1 MPMFN
6 SFLLSFF
13 LLISAFPVLA
23 QTGTITGRV
32 VDAQTSEGLPNANVF
47 IDQTTFGV
55 AADADGNFV
64 FKNVPVGNAL
74 VIFSFVGYKPYQAS
88 ISIDEGKVA
97 NLVVRLQAEQEQ
109 LQEVQVQGSKDKK
122 WEANLRKFNRF
133 FFGSDAVGV
142 RCSIANPWVLEF
154 SQDPETREFIAIASR
169 PLEIS
174 NPMLGYDMR
183 FSIKDFRYSTTFY
196 RIAGN
201 AQFMEKPSANAA
213 EVMQQMRNREESYVY
228 SDRYFFKSI
237 IDGKLEQNGFRIYV
251 EKPRFE
257 STRSAVFSAEVGRSV
272 VPWKPGPLELER
284 QGVYRI
290 KLPTKMEIHNSQ
302 LSSDRRV
309 YKDITFAVSW
319 MEVKGGYVL
328 VNRDGVLMNPGVVVN
343 SGEMDNIR
351 VGRMLPL
358 NYTPDATIQV
368 AGLPPMV
375 KHERLREKAYLTTD
389 RQTYYPG
396 EDIRVKALMNYGDP
410 LLRDSLSGILHVDL
424 FNSRRDHLFTEHLAI
439 DSSMAYGK
447 IKLPDSLKHGVVY
460 LRAYTNWMRNY
471 GTSSFFVRPLYVMK
485 PQERAW
491 ESQQRVP
498 ESPGWSW
505 NFDPDKKQITL
516 ALRDSL
522 GEVIPAHLAVTI
534 TDAMHAPSVIETKN
548 IIDDHPI
555 KRTSGIPHMDF
566 IHPIRRYL
574 RLSGRTINSQ
584 GKPFSGNVLMLLGN
598 QGELYSAESDAS
610 GRFAVDSLYW
620 TDSTSVAV
628 QAKTKKDKAEGKVE
642 WDRFEIPAPDFPL
655 APYRVSV
662 EKLFAPVV
670 VVDPASTLLKQVTV
684 TENRPVKKEG
694 RSYGTPDHVI
704 TGEELLATKTGAS
717 LINSLQG
724 KVPGMQIVSTF
735 DQNGV
740 SYKIIMR
747 GGTTS
752 ILGSLEPQV
761 FVNGVPSTSS
771 DGRAA
776 TVLEQINPVD
786 VDRIEIITRTNAM
799 MGSLGSNGLIAVYT
813 KMGVTNRYSD
823 KGFQASRMKGVQIY
837 RPQDNGALWTDQGKG
852 YRGTLYW
859 NPRVIIGE
867 GEDGVAIPFAPP
879 YNGRFRIVAE
889 GLSSDNKPLRGVW
902 EIDLR

>member
-1 MPMFN
+1 MHNRILF
-6 SFLLSFF
+6 FICLLLSA
-13 LLISAFPVLA
+13 LQGLA
-23 QTGTITGRV
+23 QTGIITGRV
-32 VDAQTSEGLPNANVF
+32 VDAQTSEGLPNANIF

-64 FKNVPVGNAL
+64 FRNVPVGNAL
-74 VIFSFVGYKPYQAS
+74 VVFSFVGYKPYQAG
-88 ISIDEGKVA
+88 ISVEEGKTS
-97 NLVVRLQAEQEQ
+97 NLIVRLQAEQEQ
-109 LQEVQVQGSKDKK
+109 LDEVQVQGSKDKK
-122 WEANLRKFNRF
+122 WEANLRRFNRL
-133 FFGSDAVGV
+133 FFGADAVGV

-154 SQDPETREFIAIASR
+154 SQDPETRDFIATAIK

-183 FSIKDFRYSTTFY
+183 FTIKDFRYSTSFY

-213 EVMQQMRNREESYVY
+213 EVMEQMRRRKESYVY

-237 IDGKLEQNGFRIYV
+237 IDNKLEQNGFRIYV

-257 STRSAVFSAEVGRSV
+257 SSRSSVFSAEVGKSV
-272 VPWKPGPLELER
+272 VPWKPGPLELDR

-290 KLPTKMEIHNSQ
+290 KLPPKMEIHNNQ

-309 YKDITFAVSW
+309 YKDINFAVSW

-358 NYTPDATIQV
+358 NYTPDATILV
-368 AGLPPMV
+368 AGLPPVV
-375 KHERLREKAYLTTD
+375 KHERLREKAYLITD

-396 EDIRVKALMNYGDP
+396 EKIRVKALMNYGDP

-424 FNSRRDHLFTEHLAI
+424 FNSRRDYLFTEHLAI
-439 DSSMAYGK
+439 DSGMAYGA
-447 IKLPDSLKHGVVY
+447 IRLPDSLRRGVVY

-471 GTSSFFVRPLYVMK
+471 GTGSFFVRPLYVMN
-485 PQERAW
+485 PEERAW
-491 ESQQRVP
+491 ESQQHVR
-498 ESPGWSW
+498 ESSGWSW
-505 NFDPDKKQITL
+505 QFDSTRHEIRI
-516 ALRDSL
+516 ALRDST
-522 GEVIPAHLAVTI
+522 GEVVPAHLAVSI
-534 TDAMHAPSVIETKN
+534 TDALQAPAVTDTRN
-548 IIDDHPI
+548 IFDDHPI
-555 KRTSGIPHMDF
+555 KRTAGIPHMDF

-574 RLSGRTINSQ
+574 RLSGRTISNQ
-584 GKPFSGNVLMLLGN
+584 GKPFAGKVLVMVGT
-598 QGELYSAESDAS
+598 QGELYESESDAS
-610 GRFAVDSLYW
+610 GRFTIDSLFW

-628 QAKTKKDKAEGKVE
+628 QARTKKDKAEGKVE
-642 WDRFEIPAPDFPL
+642 WDRFEAPAADFAL

-670 VVDPASTLLKQVTV
+670 VVDPSSTLLKQVTV
-684 TENRPVKKEG
+684 TENRPVKKES
-694 RSYGTPDHVI
+694 RSYGTPDHII
-704 TGEELLATKTGAS
+704 TGEQLLATKTGAS

-724 KVPGMQIVSTF
+724 KVPGMQIISTA
-735 DQNGV
+735 DQNGI

-752 ILGSLEPQV
+752 ILGSLEPQI
-761 FVNGVPSTSS
+761 FINGVPSTAS

-776 TVLEQINPVD
+776 TVLDQINPID
-786 VDRIEIITRTNAM
+786 VERIEIITRTNAM

-813 KMGVTNRYSD
+813 KMGVTNKYSD
-823 KGFQASRMKGVQIY
+823 KGFQASRIKGVQVY
-837 RPQDNGALWTDQGKG
+837 RTQDNGVLWGEQGRG

-867 GEDGVAIPFAPP
+867 GDAGVAIPFVPP

-889 GLSSDNKPLRGVW
+889 GISSDNKPLRGVW